1 MSMKLRCKIKKNY
14 LDQIVSGEK
23 QVEYR
28 QIESIIFECEGKEY
42 EFEVEEVKELSGAD
56 EIASLK
62 QRYPDI
68 NWSYSLPTI
77 AIELGKRKK

>member
-1 MSMKLRCKIKKNY
+1 M
-14 LDQIVSGEK
+14 G
-23 QVEYR
+23 
-28 QIESIIFECEGKEY
+28 IIFECEGKEY
-42 EFEVEEVKELSGAD
+42 EFEVEEVKELSGAN